1 MKSKV
6 QLVPYFAH
14 RIFRE
19 IDINVFTILNT
30 GLITRAALDSDMNTK
45 GVTELS
51 IQPPQ
56 LEFLLEDLCRKLNH
70 SLLATSAK
78 RRMFLKVK
86 YHKNYVMF

>member
-1 MKSKV
+1 M
-6 QLVPYFAH
+6 
-14 RIFRE
+14 
-19 IDINVFTILNT
+19 FTILNT
-30 GLITRAALDSDMNTK
+30 GLITRAALDTEMNTK
-45 GVTELS
+45 NVTELS

-86 YHKNYVMF
+86 YLWIFYFAHVRIAIPARVIL